1 MVVFDG
7 KYPNNAAELNARC
20 ELLFEPFLTLPG
32 CQEMRSVRRVHKRW
46 QLCLGYILII
56 VGIGLIDFSETQ
68 TLRSWVQVGICATGV
83 LAPISG
89 LFLIWKA
96 RSESAL
102 SARGVLAKS
111 EGNFLGR
118 FRLNRYTFEAYE
130 QNGLYGNQ
138 ELHLVSSPRISSE
151 KEAACIRYLVNE
163 GLIEE
168 LWPQMSRQIIEE
180 TNWAFL
186 V

>member
-1 MVVFDG
+1 M
-7 KYPNNAAELNARC
+7 
-20 ELLFEPFLTLPG
+20 
-32 CQEMRSVRRVHKRW
+32 QSVRRVHKRW
-46 QLCLGYILII
+46 QLCLGYIFII

-68 TLRSWVQVGICATGV
+68 TLKSWGQVGICAASV

-89 LFLIWKA
+89 LFLIWNA
-96 RSESAL
+96 RRESAF
-102 SARGVLAKS
+102 SARGVLATS

-118 FRLNRYTFEAYE
+118 FRLNCYTFEAYE
-130 QNGLYGNQ
+130 QNGLYGNK
-138 ELHLVSSPRISSE
+138 ELHLVASPRISSE
-151 KEAACIRYLVNE
+151 QEAACIRYLVNE

-168 LWPQMSRQIIEE
+168 FWPQMSRKIIDE

>member
-1 MVVFDG
+1 VVVFDG
-7 KYPNNAAELNARC
+7 QCPNNAAERNVRC

-68 TLRSWVQVGICATGV
+68 TLKSWVQVGICATGV

-180 TNWAFL
+180 TDWAFL

>member
-1 MVVFDG
+1 VVVFDR
-7 KYPNNAAELNARC
+7 KCPNNAAELNVRC
-20 ELLFEPFLTLPG
+20 ELLFEPFLTLSG
-32 CQEMRSVRRVHKRW
+32 RQEMRSVRRVHKRW
-46 QLCLGYILII
+46 QLCLGYIFLL

-68 TLRSWVQVGICATGV
+68 TLKSWVQTGICAGGV

-89 LFLIWKA
+89 LFFIWKA
-96 RSESAL
+96 RSESAV
-102 SARGVLAKS
+102 SARGVLATA

-118 FRLNRYTFEAYE
+118 FRLNCYTFEAYE
-130 QNGLYGNQ
+130 QNGLYGNK

-151 KEAACIRYLVNE
+151 REAACIRYLVNE

-168 LWPQMSRQIIEE
+168 LWPQMSRKIIGE
-180 TNWAFL
+180 TDWAFL